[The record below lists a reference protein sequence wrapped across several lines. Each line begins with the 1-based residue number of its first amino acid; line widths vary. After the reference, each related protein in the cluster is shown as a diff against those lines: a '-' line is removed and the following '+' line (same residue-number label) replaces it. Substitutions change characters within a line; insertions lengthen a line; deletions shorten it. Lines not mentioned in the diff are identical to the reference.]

1 MDKRVVRMLAE
12 KPNMDYAGSNVN
24 LVITSSY
31 MVLSVM
37 ESGEVCHF
45 YTVVHLLML
54 NYFFSH

>member
-1 MDKRVVRMLAE
+1 MLAE

-37 ESGEVCHF
+37 ESGEVC
-45 YTVVHLLML
+45 
-54 NYFFSH
+54 